1 MQKPK
6 PGYKLVKSL
15 FGKYEEIPEDW
26 EVKKLNEITNK
37 IGDGI
42 HSTPEYVEHS
52 EYYFING
59 NNLIN
64 GKITYFENTKNV
76 SKEEFLKYELKLNE
90 NTILLSINGTIGNVA
105 FYNKEKIILGKSASY
120 IICNDKL
127 NTLFLFYQLQSN
139 LTKKYF
145 STQLTGTTISNLSL
159 SSIRNMIF
167 HLPLF
172 PEQQKIASILSNV
185 DNLIDSTSKI
195 IENSKSLKTGLMQ
208 KLLTR
213 GIGHKKFKKVKW
225 YFGKE
230 IEIPEEWEIKK
241 FEKIAEFLGG
251 YAFSSNDYV
260 ENGIQLLRQ
269 GNLQNRELDL
279 EKDPIFIP
287 KSFELEYLKY
297 VLKPRDIVVSLTGTM
312 VKRDYGYA
320 VLLPENSPISF
331 LNQRMAKITSNEKI
345 IPEFLRYLMNHSYF
359 EDQFYRLEAGT
370 KQANVSLNDV
380 KKIKIFT
387 PPIKE
392 QQKITMIF
400 ENIDS
405 NICELESKKTSLE
418 KIKKGLMQKLLTGQ
432 IRVKV

>member
-1 MQKPK
+1 MSQVLKPK
-6 PGYKLVKSL
+6 KGYKSVPWL
-15 FGKYEEIPEDW
+15 FGKEIEIPEEW

-172 PEQQKIASILSNV
+172 PEQQKIASILSNI
-185 DNLIDSTSKI
+185 DAQIDSQTQYKDKL
-195 IENSKSLKTGLMQ
+195 ERLKKS
-208 KLLTR
+208 
-213 GIGHKKFKKVKW
+213 
-225 YFGKE
+225 
-230 IEIPEEWEIKK
+230 
-241 FEKIAEFLGG
+241 
-251 YAFSSNDYV
+251 
-260 ENGIQLLRQ
+260 
-269 GNLQNRELDL
+269 
-279 EKDPIFIP
+279 
-287 KSFELEYLKY
+287 
-297 VLKPRDIVVSLTGTM
+297 
-312 VKRDYGYA
+312 
-320 VLLPENSPISF
+320 
-331 LNQRMAKITSNEKI
+331 
-345 IPEFLRYLMNHSYF
+345 
-359 EDQFYRLEAGT
+359 
-370 KQANVSLNDV
+370 
-380 KKIKIFT
+380 
-387 PPIKE
+387 
-392 QQKITMIF
+392 
-400 ENIDS
+400 
-405 NICELESKKTSLE
+405 
-418 KIKKGLMQKLLTGQ
+418 LMQKLLTGEV
-432 IRVKV
+432 RVAI

>member
-1 MQKPK
+1 MSTKK
-6 PGYKLVKSL
+6 GYKSVPWL
-15 FGKYEEIPEDW
+15 FGKAIEIPEEWEVKRLGQLTKFSSGEFLPQSKQVNGKIPVYGGNGITGWHNQPLINNSTVVFGRVGVYCGIVYLSENKSWITDNAIFVKELSNDLDLKYFFLYLSRLNINLLAEVSAQPKITQGILNHIGIKFPIDKKEQQKIASILSNVDNLIDSTNKIIENSKSLKTGLMQKLLTRGIGHTKFKKVPWLFGKEIEIPEEW

-172 PEQQKIASILSNV
+172 PEQQKIATILSNI
-185 DNLIDSTSKI
+185 DAQIDSQTQYKDKL
-195 IENSKSLKTGLMQ
+195 ERLKKS
-208 KLLTR
+208 
-213 GIGHKKFKKVKW
+213 
-225 YFGKE
+225 
-230 IEIPEEWEIKK
+230 
-241 FEKIAEFLGG
+241 
-251 YAFSSNDYV
+251 
-260 ENGIQLLRQ
+260 
-269 GNLQNRELDL
+269 
-279 EKDPIFIP
+279 
-287 KSFELEYLKY
+287 
-297 VLKPRDIVVSLTGTM
+297 
-312 VKRDYGYA
+312 
-320 VLLPENSPISF
+320 
-331 LNQRMAKITSNEKI
+331 
-345 IPEFLRYLMNHSYF
+345 
-359 EDQFYRLEAGT
+359 
-370 KQANVSLNDV
+370 
-380 KKIKIFT
+380 
-387 PPIKE
+387 
-392 QQKITMIF
+392 
-400 ENIDS
+400 
-405 NICELESKKTSLE
+405 
-418 KIKKGLMQKLLTGQ
+418 LMQKLLTGEV
-432 IRVKV
+432 RV

>member
-1 MQKPK
+1 MSTKK
-6 PGYKLVKSL
+6 GYKSVPWL
-15 FGKYEEIPEDW
+15 FGKEIEIPEEW

-172 PEQQKIASILSNV
+172 PEQQKIASILSNIN
-185 DNLIDSTSKI
+185 NLIESTRQVIK
-195 IENSKSLKTGLMQ
+195 NSKSLKTGLVQ

-213 GIGHKKFKKVKW
+213 GISHTKFKKVPW
-225 YFGKE
+225 LFGKE
-230 IEIPEEWEIKK
+230 IEIPEEWEHSK
-241 FEKIAEFLGG
+241 FNQVVKTNPLTKIDEDVVPYIPMDAVDTSKDHFNYFEERKLSD
-251 YAFSSNDYV
+251 YSSLPKFQENDVLFASITPSTENGKTCIIENFARKGIASSELTVLRSSDNVFPKYLYCYVKSHRIRQFAISQMMGTTGRQRVPDYV
-260 ENGIQLLRQ
+260 FKK
-269 GNLQNRELDL
+269 DL
-279 EKDPIFIP
+279 Y
-287 KSFELEYLKY
+287 FEL
-297 VLKPRDIVVSLTGTM
+297 PP
-312 VKRDYGYA
+312 
-320 VLLPENSPISF
+320 LP
-331 LNQRMAKITSNEKI
+331 
-345 IPEFLRYLMNHSYF
+345 
-359 EDQFYRLEAGT
+359 
-370 KQANVSLNDV
+370 
-380 KKIKIFT
+380 
-387 PPIKE
+387 E
-392 QQKITMIF
+392 QQKIASILS
-400 ENIDS
+400 NIDAQIDS
-405 NICELESKKTSLE
+405 QTQYKEKLERLKKS
-418 KIKKGLMQKLLTGQ
+418 LMQKLLTGEV
-432 IRVKV
+432 RVAI